1 VDDILDIEGSSAE
14 MGKTAGSDLRK
25 HKATYP
31 AVFGLEASR
40 REAARLLAEAREA
53 VRPLGE
59 AATTLL
65 ALADFVGRRRS

>member
-1 VDDILDIEGSSAE
+1 
-14 MGKTAGSDLRK
+14 MGKTAGSDMRK

-53 VRPLGE
+53 VCPLGDGG
-59 AATTLL
+59 AVLV